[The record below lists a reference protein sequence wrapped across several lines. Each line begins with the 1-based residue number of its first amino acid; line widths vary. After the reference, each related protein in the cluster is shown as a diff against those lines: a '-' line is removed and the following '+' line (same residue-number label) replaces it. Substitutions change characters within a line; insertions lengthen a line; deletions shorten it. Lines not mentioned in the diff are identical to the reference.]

1 MVVIGEL
8 LREVFNFVG
17 ERVVH
22 GLDALRKEKKSYG
35 QGTTAAEEIQKRQ
48 MRRKKREGGLDR

>member
-1 MVVIGEL
+1 VVVIGEV
-8 LREVFNFVG
+8 LREVFIFVG

-35 QGTTAAEEIQKRQ
+35 QGTTAAEEIRKRQ
-48 MRRKKREGGLDR
+48 GSRRARARGEL